1 MSTQEDPI
9 YTPRAGSTDDDVRG
23 RREQRTIHDVARL
36 AGVSIG
42 TVSKALNASGR
53 LSAETRAKVLKI
65 AKAIDYRPNDLAQSL
80 HRARSMTV
88 GILSN
93 DSFGRFAFPIVEALE
108 RRLFDHGIAVFMC
121 NATDDPVREQRH
133 IDQLLGKR
141 VDGLVVTARR
151 ADRRAPIEPAA
162 RGLPVVYVFSQVE
175 SPDALCLLPDD
186 EGGARLAVSH
196 LAALGRKRIAH
207 ITGPERFEAVRLR
220 EMGWR
225 KALAE
230 AGLKAA
236 DCRSGR
242 WSEAWGR
249 EAARDLFSR
258 RRAAPDALF
267 CGNDQIA
274 RGAIDALREMGL
286 AAPADVAVVGFDNWD
301 VMAAAARPPLT
312 SVDMNLD
319 ALGREAGVSLMEM
332 MAGRRLS
339 GVRRLPCSLVI
350 RDSCGASPCGERGG
364 RS

>member
-1 MSTQEDPI
+1 MNDRPSSHGPPGDQ
-9 YTPRAGSTDDDVRG
+9 A
-23 RREQRTIHDVARL
+23 RTIRDVARL

-53 LSAETRAKVLKI
+53 LSAETRARVLKV

-108 RRLFDHGIAVFMC
+108 RRLFDHGVAIFMC
-121 NATDDPVREQRH
+121 NATDDPVRERRH

-175 SPDALCLLPDD
+175 SKDALCLLPDD

-196 LAALGRKRIAH
+196 LAALGRRRIAH

-220 EMGWR
+220 EAGWR

-230 AGLKAA
+230 AGLNAGER
-236 DCRSGR
+236 DCRPGR
-242 WSEAWGR
+242 WSEAFGR
-249 EAARDLFSR
+249 EAAQELFSR

-274 RGAIDALREMGL
+274 RGAVDALREMGL
-286 AAPADVAVVGFDNWD
+286 AVPADVAVVGFDNWD
-301 VMAAAARPPLT
+301 VMVEASRPRLT
-312 SVDMNLD
+312 SIDMNLD
-319 ALGREAGVSLMEM
+319 TLGREAGASLVEM
-332 MAGRRLS
+332 MAGRALH

-350 RDSCGASPCGERGG
+350 RDSCGARPCSETGG
-364 RS
+364 QS

>member
-1 MSTQEDPI
+1 MNERS
-9 YTPRAGSTDDDVRG
+9 SDDAPYGDADVAPG
-23 RREQRTIHDVARL
+23 ARTIRDVARL

-42 TVSKALNASGR
+42 TVSKALNANGR
-53 LSAETRAKVLKI
+53 LSAETRAKVLEI

-108 RRLFDHGIAVFMC
+108 RRLSDHGIAVFMC
-121 NATDDPVREQRH
+121 NATDDPMRERRH

-151 ADRRAPIEPAA
+151 ADRRAPIEPAS

-196 LAALGRKRIAH
+196 LAALGRKKIAH

-220 EMGWR
+220 EIGWR

-230 AGLKAA
+230 AGLNADA
-236 DCRSGR
+236 SDCRPGQ

-249 EAARDLFSR
+249 EAAQTLFSR
-258 RRAAPDALF
+258 RRRAMPDAIF

-274 RGAIDALREMGL
+274 RGAVDALREIGL
-286 AAPADVAVVGFDNWD
+286 GVPDDVAVVGFDNWG
-301 VMAAAARPPLT
+301 VMTEAARPALT
-312 SVDMNLD
+312 SVDMNLEV
-319 ALGREAGVSLMEM
+319 LGREAGASLMEM
-332 MAGRRLS
+332 MGGRALR

-350 RDSCGASPCGERGG
+350 RDSCGARQRRTERGKQ
-364 RS
+364 S

>member
-1 MSTQEDPI
+1 MNDFPAGDAQPSDVDM
-9 YTPRAGSTDDDVRG
+9 TPGA
-23 RREQRTIHDVARL
+23 RTIRDVARL

-42 TVSKALNASGR
+42 TVSKALNANGR
-53 LSAETRAKVLKI
+53 LSAETRARVLRI

-108 RRLFDHGIAVFMC
+108 RRLSDHGIAVFMC
-121 NATDDPVREQRH
+121 NATDDPMRERRH

-175 SPDALCLLPDD
+175 NPDALCLLPDD

-220 EMGWR
+220 ELGWR
-225 KALAE
+225 EALGE
-230 AGLKAA
+230 AGLKADA
-236 DCRSGR
+236 SDCRSGQ

-249 EAARDLFSR
+249 EAAQTLFSR
-258 RRAAPDALF
+258 RRATPDALF

-274 RGAIDALREMGL
+274 RGAVDSLREMGL
-286 AAPADVAVVGFDNWD
+286 GVPDDVAVVGFDNWG
-301 VMAAAARPPLT
+301 VMTEAARPPLT
-312 SVDMNLD
+312 SIDMNLE
-319 ALGREAGVSLMEM
+319 ALGREAGALLMEM
-332 MAGRRLS
+332 MGGRALK

-350 RDSCGASPCGERGG
+350 RDSCGGARGAPRGENNHE
-364 RS
+364 